1 MEKKNMQYSI
11 WSKVGFTI
19 LNLLS
24 LITFIV
30 GLIGVCLHESIE
42 GKRDFWFFVD
52 DMHTNVYALKGYS
65 FNTISFIVKALMNYG
80 YLLFVISGILF
91 IATMIIICL
100 LGGHR
105 DDTDEIRLRF
115 IDRIPYG
122 LLIFILIGIIG
133 CCLAFFVDT
142 YFYVQSLSFIITFGG
157 LFFLMLYASCYIGV
171 LSTVVRFKT
180 KEFMHYTAVGM
191 IWNWLK
197 NHKIFNSLEGIKD
210 NWKER
215 NSLVKRFNIGLFAL
229 TFFELIVISAID
241 PNGNIVLVWVFY
253 KIVSIPVLEWVVIQ
267 LGKIFD
273 GMEKIANG
281 NLEEPILEN
290 HMYYDF
296 KKAAGNLNRIK
307 DGVQISIDDKVRS
320 EKLKTE
326 LITNVSHDI
335 KTPLTSII
343 NYVDLL
349 GKEYEKDEPSFDTEK
364 EYVAIL
370 SKQSSRLKKL
380 IEDLIE
386 ASKATTGNIKMDM
399 NDVDVSIILNQAAAE
414 FDDRLEKAGLSLV
427 MPENH
432 SNIMAKADGR
442 HLWRIFDNLLSNIT
456 KYSMANTR
464 VYISAEDTGN
474 KVRITFKNISR
485 EPLNISADELMER
498 FTRGDSS
505 RNTEGSG
512 LGLSIASSLTN
523 LMGGRMELSV
533 DGDLFKAIVELEK
546 A

>member
-1 MEKKNMQYSI
+1 MKKLQS
-11 WSKVGFTI
+11 SFGVKVGLFLINI
-19 LNLLS
+19 LSFASIILGTMGSSVRTDAYSLTYSEVAWDYLS
-24 LITFIV
+24 VYDAFDGLTENQLASILRPLGEGWYYFMAFGIV
-30 GLIGVCLHESIE
+30 
-42 GKRDFWFFVD
+42 F
-52 DMHTNVYALKGYS
+52 
-65 FNTISFIVKALMNYG
+65 
-80 YLLFVISGILF
+80 FVISTIMILICSGHKKNVEGIHLTW
-91 IATMIIICL
+91 I
-100 LGGHR
+100 
-105 DDTDEIRLRF
+105 EK
-115 IDRIPYG
+115 IPYAVLG
-122 LLIFILIGIIG
+122 TVCISVAGVAISMIADEVWDRFD
-133 CCLAFFVDT
+133 FV
-142 YFYVQSLSFIITFGG
+142 
-157 LFFLMLYASCYIGV
+157 FFLGSGISLLAMLYISMVIIVYTTI
-171 LSTVVRFKT
+171 VRFKGRVFW
-180 KEFMHYTAVGM
+180 KYSF
-191 IWNWLK
+191 INWLWK
-197 NHKIFNSLEGIKD
+197 QIKILGDKTYVTN
-210 NWKER
+210 
-215 NSLVKRFNIGLFAL
+215 
-229 TFFELIVISAID
+229 AILAIRD
-241 PNGNIVLVWVFY
+241 AYLDGV
-253 KIVSIPVLEWVVIQ
+253 
-267 LGKIFD
+267 
-273 GMEKIANG
+273 GMEKRYALVIAAVLLVEFLVVTMAFRG
-281 NLEEPILEN
+281 ERVFTWIVLKALTVPVIIWCLIQWQKVRTGIKQIKEGGLKEEIDTSN
-290 HMYYDF
+290 TYFDF
-296 KKAAGNLNRIK
+296 KKDIENLNSVYETVKNAVEAETKSDR
-307 DGVQISIDDKVRS
+307 
-320 EKLKTE
+320 LKTE

-349 GKEYEKDEPSFDTEK
+349 GKEYEKDEPSSDTEK

-399 NDVDVSIILNQAAAE
+399 NDVDVSVILNQAAAE

-442 HLWRIFDNLLSNIT
+442 HLWRVFDNLLVNIT

-464 VYISAEDTGN
+464 VYITAEDMGD

-523 LMGGRMELSV
+523 LMGGRMDLSV
-533 DGDLFKAIVELEK
+533 DGDLFKATVELEK